1 MMGDR
6 FRVQV
11 ASGGR
16 GLELACVD
24 CGDIIVRDLPAQ
36 VSLAHLDVEAS
47 LHNAA
52 NHPPEFVINV
62 MSAQSAEPIV
72 RYIDR
77 PMGVHA

>member
-1 MMGDR
+1 MTDR

-11 ASGGR
+11 APGR

-24 CGDIIVRDLPAQ
+24 CQDIVVRDLPAQ
-36 VSLAHLDVEAS
+36 TRLGQLDIAAS

-52 NHPPEFVINV
+52 AHPPEFAINI

-72 RYIDR
+72 RYVDR
-77 PMGVHA
+77 PLGVLA